1 MPPFYPFY
9 IIASRKGRAS
19 SAILGHCKK
28 FRIRKAILNA
38 LWFWEI
44 SLSSL
49 LSALNREPSCK
60 SPTHSSYS
68 HATSDSCSMMLM
80 MSVSSFHQ
88 NHDWPDA
95 TRDSTRDQSSL
106 ILTFWPLRS
115 THKDCVLFLTDLFFF
130 FFLCDTCYVLDNIY
144 FCAFTYWT
152 CKRLLWPI
160 SRHLQGTRR
169 RPMDSRIGRQ
179 RGPSPAR
186 RVGAGP
192 QAMQGM
198 EECQSYLAFT
208 FSQNHS
214 VARWLHF
221 CEIEFPQLRSI
232 ELGVPTPTLF
242 FLIYVT
248 PFPSSVLRA
257 SWATDRRESLVRV
270 STRLCNDPTRVC
282 RWIEGHRHAIN
293 ATCTPNQTT
302 RYSSYFFTLLHNNS
316 VHWVA
321 R

>member
-232 ELGVPTPTLF
+232 ELGVPTPTFFFDLCNSLSLFSPSSQLSDRPPRISCQSINASLQWPDASMPMDRRSSPRYKVNLYTKPNHTLF
-242 FLIYVT
+242 FLLFYT
-248 PFPSSVLRA
+248 
-257 SWATDRRESLVRV
+257 
-270 STRLCNDPTRVC
+270 ST
-282 RWIEGHRHAIN
+282 
-293 ATCTPNQTT
+293 QQ
-302 RYSSYFFTLLHNNS
+302 
-316 VHWVA
+316 
-321 R
+321 